1 MSKPISFIT
10 GNAKKLE
17 EVIAILGKEF
27 PRELISR
34 KIDLPELQ
42 GEMDE
47 ISIKK
52 CQEAAKYTQGPV
64 IVEDTCLC
72 FKSLGDLPGKYLV
85 YISYFIILKLTKSCY
100 PMFIGPYIKWF
111 LEKIGPEGLFKMLAG
126 FDDYSATAVCTL
138 AYSSGES
145 DEVLLFQGKTE
156 GKIVEPR
163 GPRDFGWDPCFQPNG
178 FTQTYAELPKDV
190 KNSISHRY
198 KAVDLLKNHFMQ
210 EKM

>member
-42 GEMDE
+42 GDMDD

-52 CQEAAKYTQGPV
+52 CKEAAKYAQGPV

-72 FKSLGDLPGKYLV
+72 FKALGDLPGIAFIIHIIGNHFIEN
-85 YISYFIILKLTKSCY
+85 YISPKAI
-100 PMFIGPYIKWF
+100 
-111 LEKIGPEGLFKMLAG
+111 
-126 FDDYSATAVCTL
+126 
-138 AYSSGES
+138 
-145 DEVLLFQGKTE
+145 
-156 GKIVEPR
+156 
-163 GPRDFGWDPCFQPNG
+163 PNV
-178 FTQTYAELPKDV
+178 YR
-190 KNSISHRY
+190 SIHQVVFRQNRTRRSI
-198 KAVDLLKNHFMQ
+198 
-210 EKM
+210 